1 MSEILTNQKK
11 NTHSTH
17 PRTFPLT
24 FFLFNGLTVP
34 QTLDGMYHRHMFTTT
49 KQPLDA
55 LERAP
60 HHRYDGL
67 LVNGDEVD
75 RLGAAGH
82 SDMEQFSPQRPGTP
96 AHVDTATPVPESAP
110 LLLVQPT
117 HTVLTHRQQLFQS
130 ASSQY
135 VVMATNGAATKNRG
149 EVDPWGPRISTA
161 KRSQLPPKPG
171 RCDDGSP

>member
-11 NTHSTH
+11 YPFNPP
-17 PRTFPLT
+17 PRVIPDL
-24 FFLFNGLTVP
+24 FLFNGLTVP

-82 SDMEQFSPQRPGTP
+82 SDTEQFSPQRPGTP

-130 ASSQY
+130 D
-135 VVMATNGAATKNRG
+135 VVPVRG
-149 EVDPWGPRISTA
+149 DGHQRCGHEEPRRGGSLGPQDLHGETITTPSEARA
-161 KRSQLPPKPG
+161 L
-171 RCDDGSP
+171 